1 MAETKSIIDEVS
13 EKKKE
18 FITDSYSMSIGEI
31 INLYKDDEIVIN
43 PDYQRF
49 FRWTI
54 TQKSKLV
61 ESILLGIPIPP
72 IFVYQDEKGKWEV
85 VDGLQRISTILEF
98 VGILKDKDNKDKVL
112 SPSTL
117 VGTSIL
123 PDLHDMTWVKLP
135 REPLQ
140 LNFKRTSIKMEIIKH
155 ESDPYAKFEV
165 FQRLNSGGSLLTPQE
180 FRNCL
185 LIMLNK
191 KFYEWLKRLSKD
203 INFQSCLTLSDKLLN
218 EKYDMELVLR
228 FLLFPNY
235 KFSQKE
241 ISEFLTDSSQDLAIK
256 ASKGNFDYDESEKVF
271 TKTFSLLNNLYGEF
285 IFKKYSDG
293 QFKGKFL
300 ESLFEAISIGVAANI
315 YDYHN
320 KESKGKLKKKI
331 TDIWSQSNFTNN
343 MGSGTNTKIRIPKII
358 PFGKKYFKNE

>member
-1 MAETKSIIDEVS
+1 MAETRSFINEVS

-98 VGILKDKDNKDKVL
+98 VGVLKSKEDENKILP
-112 SPSTL
+112 PSTL
-117 VGTSIL
+117 IGTNIL
-123 PDLHDMTWVKLP
+123 PNLKNMTWENLP

-140 LNFKRTSIKMEIIKH
+140 LNFKRTSIKIEIIKH

-165 FQRLNSGGSLLTPQE
+165 FQRLNSGGSLLTHQE
-180 FRNCL
+180 FRNCV

-191 KFYEWLKRLSKD
+191 VFYEWLKDLSKD
-203 INFQSCLTLSDKLLN
+203 TNFQECLMLSDKLLN

-228 FLLFPNY
+228 FFLFPNY

-241 ISEFLTDSSQDLAIK
+241 ISEFLTESSQDLAIK
-256 ASKGNFDYDESEKVF
+256 ASDGEFDYKDSERVF
-271 TKTFSLLNNLYGEF
+271 KLTFKLLNELYGES
-285 IFKKYSDG
+285 IFKRYSSG

-315 YDYHN
+315 DDYHSQ
-320 KESKGKLKKKI
+320 ESKNKLKQKI
-331 TDIWSQSNFTNN
+331 IDIWDKPNFTNN

-358 PFGKKYFKNE
+358 PFGIKYFKNE